1 MFDNVETM
9 LRLCVFRL
17 CTFART
23 MEGTKR
29 SRIQPGITVRVVR
42 KQDQR
47 SGRVTEGIVRD
58 VLTRA
63 HSHPHG
69 IKVRLADGQIGRVK
83 EIINNDEL

>member
-1 MFDNVETM
+1 MYF
-9 LRLCVFRL
+9 
-17 CTFART
+17 CTR

-47 SGRVTEGIVRD
+47 SGRITEGIVRD
-58 VLTRA
+58 VLTRS

-69 IKVRLADGQIGRVK
+69 IKVRLADGQTGRVK
-83 EIINNDEL
+83 EIITREEL